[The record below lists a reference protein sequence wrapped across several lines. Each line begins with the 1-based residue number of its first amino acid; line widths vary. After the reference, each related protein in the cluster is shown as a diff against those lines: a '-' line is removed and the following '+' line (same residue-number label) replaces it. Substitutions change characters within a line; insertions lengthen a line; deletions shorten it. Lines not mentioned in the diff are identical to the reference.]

1 MKFQLKHYDIAMLLI
16 SQNNVLSSW
25 KEIQALRRAEL
36 HRLSN
41 KYFNELSSN
50 LRYHIKFMWGVNLR
64 MLDYLYR
71 EDIELANIM
80 WNEFWKDGLEYFRR
94 CSKFRDNDPY
104 NYLSVLICYYYICF
118 IKEKTLEGDVSKAE
132 IKDLMPYFHDIDNK
146 PVLVLMAVRL
156 LMNNGIKWND
166 LMKGEDADFFQ
177 ESFYKA
183 LVWAKEQKQYEWVGR
198 YLNKKKFVYKKK
210 ENLQ

>member
-1 MKFQLKHYDIAMLLI
+1 M
-16 SQNNVLSSW
+16 
-25 KEIQALRRAEL
+25 
-36 HRLSN
+36 
-41 KYFNELSSN
+41 
-50 LRYHIKFMWGVNLR
+50 
-64 MLDYLYR
+64 
-71 EDIELANIM
+71 
-80 WNEFWKDGLEYFRR
+80 
-94 CSKFRDNDPY
+94 
-104 NYLSVLICYYYICF
+104 
-118 IKEKTLEGDVSKAE
+118 SKAE

-183 LVWAKEQKQYEWVGR
+183 LVWAKEQKQYEWVGQ